1 MSIVINNFKNVYG
14 INNLKGIS
22 NVNGNALI
30 YAPNGGTKTSLA
42 LGFKK
47 ISAGELPNDRIFGQ
61 NCEYSFSLNDEKYTN
76 VVPKI
81 IKNIVVYNYDSYY
94 RETLTNNGNKMNLLT
109 VSASMQRKY
118 GEIYNDCYE
127 KINSLSRKISL
138 IMGNKKKEDANIS
151 VALDFFKNN
160 FNLYNW
166 KDIIV
171 FLSKINF
178 ETKIFIN
185 NNICDIFNESTN
197 PIIFSSDFNNKVN
210 KLIDTLYSKTN
221 SFLFSETFGSQ
232 QAKNLIDELKSDG
245 FFEAGHAIKLR
256 GYKELITSYS
266 EFEKIYNEQLKVIY
280 EDEKTQIDVE
290 DLLKKLNKNKATR
303 EIKHIIS
310 NQNVLLQMNNI
321 EKFRMEI
328 LSGKLQSLENE
339 IKVVADIIEKSN
351 IAINNLIEVAK
362 FEQTKWEEICE
373 VFKDRFTMPF
383 EIKISN
389 KLSSI
394 IGENPPMFEIIYNQN
409 GNEKIIDEELL
420 KESLSTGQL
429 RALTILHFLFDLNI
443 SIKENDET
451 FVILDDIVDSFD
463 YKNKY
468 AMIQYI
474 SELSKN
480 NKIILWILTHNFD
493 FFSSCYYRISK
504 FEKFY
509 IKQNRNSENFIKF
522 NSSIIGGGLDLFKI
536 WVNKLNNSCDEN
548 KFISLIPVCRNLLE
562 VKYDKTN
569 HNYIL
574 LTNFLHYRRNTKTIT
589 VNDVNPIFYDTY
601 NIECPLD
608 SNKKLFDILFNQ
620 LQKLS
625 TTDLYNT
632 MDLDIKIVFSIGIR
646 LVMEMIFNKF
656 DSSFIDKNLQ
666 LGEEFEKVKE
676 NFDKEDIRIFSK
688 AIVSVPEFIHLNSFM
703 YEPLIDI
710 PTTTFQSIYKDVLTI
725 KDKYNIE
732 I

>member
-1 MSIVINNFKNVYG
+1 MAIVINNFKNVYG

-47 ISAGELPNDRIFGQ
+47 NSAGELPNDRIFGQ

-81 IKNIVVYNYDSYY
+81 IKNIVVYNFDSYY
-94 RETLTNNGNKMNLLT
+94 RDTLTHNGNKMNLLT
-109 VSASMQRKY
+109 VSSSMQKKY
-118 GEIYNDCYE
+118 GEIYYDCYE
-127 KINSLSRKISL
+127 KINLLSIKISL
-138 IMGNKKKEDANIS
+138 TIGNKKKEDANIS
-151 VALDFFKNN
+151 ATLDFFKNN
-160 FNLYNW
+160 FKLYNW
-166 KDIIV
+166 KDIIM

-178 ETKIFIN
+178 ESKIFIDD
-185 NNICDIFNESTN
+185 NICDIFNENTN
-197 PIIFSSDFNNKVN
+197 SIIFSLDFNSKVN

-245 FFEAGHAIKLR
+245 FFEAGHAIKLS
-256 GYKELITSYS
+256 GYNELITSYS

-310 NQNVLLQMNNI
+310 NQNVLLQMNDM

-351 IAINNLIEVAK
+351 IAINNLIEEAK

-383 EIKISN
+383 EIKLSN
-389 KLSSI
+389 KFSSI
-394 IGENPPMFEIIYNQN
+394 IGENPPTFEIIYNQN

-522 NSSIIGGGLDLFKI
+522 NSSIIGGGLNLFKV
-536 WVNKLNNSCDEN
+536 WANTLNNFGDEK

-569 HNYIL
+569 YNYIL

-589 VNDVNPIFYDTY
+589 VNDVKPIFYDTF

-608 SNKKLFDILFNQ
+608 SNKKIFDILFNQ
-620 LQKLS
+620 LQILS
-625 TTDLYNT
+625 TTDLCNT
-632 MDLDIKIVFSIGIR
+632 MDLDIKIIFSIGIR

-656 DSSFIDKNLQ
+656 DGSFIDRNLQ

-710 PTTTFQSIYKDVLTI
+710 PTSSFQSIYKDVLTI